1 MPLITISRHIGCGGS
16 VIGKLIAGKLN
27 VVLYDDA
34 RLQEEALKM
43 GISFEDLK
51 SLDEKA
57 PGFFDR
63 ILTRKPELYLDF
75 MEAVIY
81 EVAHRG
87 EGVIIGHGSQMLL
100 RDFGCALHVYLHAAM
115 PSRIKNMMEQKLLTQ
130 EAAEK
135 LIRKSDNEQNGFFR
149 YAFNMNWNDPSLYD
163 LIINTEKIGI
173 DSAVGLIMD
182 AAQSNPIQTCSLTA
196 VDAMERLSLVKKI
209 EAALVENNIT
219 FSMLNVE
226 VPVKGTARIT
236 GLLYEIEHRDRISD
250 VAKSVAGITDVETH
264 VSVMPSGG
272 I

>member
-1 MPLITISRHIGCGGS
+1 MPLITISRNIGCGGS
-16 VIGKLIAGKLN
+16 VIGKLVAGKLKLE
-27 VVLYDDA
+27 LYDDA

-51 SLDEKA
+51 SLDEKT

-100 RDFGCALHVYLHAAM
+100 RDFGCALHVYLHAAI
-115 PSRIKNMMEQKLLTQ
+115 PIRIKNMMEQKRLTR

-135 LIRKSDNEQNGFFR
+135 LIRKRDNEQRGFFR

-163 LIINTEKIGI
+163 LIVNTEKMGI
-173 DSAVGLIMD
+173 DSAVGLIVD
-182 AAQSNPIQTCSLTA
+182 AARSDQIQSCSITA
-196 VDAMERLSLVKKI
+196 VDAMERLSLEKKI
-209 EAALVENNIT
+209 EAALMENNIT

-226 VPVKGTARIT
+226 VQVKGTARIA
-236 GLLYEIEHRDRISD
+236 GLLYNSEDKDRISD
-250 VAKSVAGITDVETH
+250 VVKSVAGITDVESN